1 MTTFNLPDLGEGLPE
16 AEIVAWHVK
25 EGDVVEVDQPM
36 LSVETAKAVVEVPSP
51 YKGKI
56 VKLHAKAGD
65 TVETGKPLVDFEGA
79 AGSAKAAS
87 EKTSRGATDHEPAPA
102 GQDARMERA
111 QGSARA
117 AAGQGMVVGHMASS
131 NEEFVDRA
139 IIGGTAKHRA
149 QQQGRVRAAPAV
161 RMLAKRLNVA
171 LQSCRASGRH
181 GLVTVDD
188 VLAVANV
195 GARARATSPAVPGLT
210 DADRLRGTRKAMSQS
225 MSMSRDEIAMCT
237 IFDDADIEAWPK
249 GEDITARLIRAI
261 ALGVKAEPSLNA
273 LFDPSGP
280 SRKLM
285 NEVHLAIAVDTG
297 EGLIVPVL
305 RDVGAK
311 SASQLREALNELKER
326 TRNRA
331 VTPDEMR
338 DYTFT
343 LSNFGT
349 MAGRYA
355 TPLVVPPTVAILG
368 SGKLQRDVVAGATAP
383 EIHTRIPLS
392 LTFDHR
398 CITGGEACRFLA
410 AVIHDLNKPS

>member
-25 EGDVVEVDQPM
+25 EGDSVDVDQPM

-56 VKLHAKAGD
+56 TKLHAKAGD
-65 TVETGKPLVDFEGA
+65 TVQTGKPLVEFEGA
-79 AGSAKAAS
+79 AGATKAAPAK
-87 EKTSRGATDHEPAPA
+87 EAPAPA
-102 GQDARMERA
+102 AP
-111 QGSARA
+111 
-117 AAGQGMVVGHMASS
+117 AAGQGMVVGHMASIDG
-131 NEEFVDRA
+131 EFVDRA
-139 IIGGTAKHRA
+139 IAGGGQRRA
-149 QQQGRVRAAPAV
+149 QGGRVRAAPAV

-171 LQSCRASGRH
+171 LQQCRATGRH

-188 VLAVANV
+188 VLAVANL
-195 GARARATSPAVPGLT
+195 GSARARQQSPTVPGLT
-210 DADRLRGTRKAMSQS
+210 DADKLRGTRKAMSNS
-225 MSMSRDEIAMCT
+225 MSLSRDEVAMCT

-249 GEDITARLIRAI
+249 GQDITARLIRAI
-261 ALGVKAEPSLNA
+261 VAGAKAEPGLNA
-273 LFDPSGP
+273 LFDPAGP

-285 NEVHLAIAVDTG
+285 SEVHLAIAVDTG

-311 SASQLREALNELKER
+311 SAGELREALNGLKER
-326 TRNRA
+326 TRNRT
-331 VTPDEMR
+331 VSPDEMR

-368 SGKLQRDVVAGATAP
+368 SGKLQRDVVAGASAP

-398 CITGGEACRFLA
+398 CITGGEAFRFLA
-410 AVIHDLNKPS
+410 AVIADLAQST